1 MYDLF
6 FFSFDIWVISCSF
19 CKQAPGWW
27 MWGLCAHLSSHL
39 SLSEP
44 PGEWWSPWKFG
55 DLIQEPLPRPVDL
68 HVHFFLKIPF
78 KSISHFAQIN
88 IWNLGHVIL
97 LFKKKIYW
105 PALIMNYF
113 VIIILKVH
121 TQWRILMG
129 SAYLW
134 EALQPGSREIS
145 ADVASELY

>member
-1 MYDLF
+1 MFISRCSNRFVYKTPFWWFNLPCMTFF

-19 CKQAPGWW
+19 CEEAPGWW

-55 DLIQEPLPRPVDL
+55 DSIQEPLPRPVDL
-68 HVHFFLKIPF
+68 HVHFFLKVPF

-97 LFKKKIYW
+97 LFKKKSTN
-105 PALIMNYF
+105 L
-113 VIIILKVH
+113 H
-121 TQWRILMG
+121 
-129 SAYLW
+129 S
-134 EALQPGSREIS
+134 
-145 ADVASELY
+145 